1 MFKIFGDWSMLI
13 YMHIHNTHLPLD
25 CLTSLVLTWGEGY
38 LWFTLTPSSS
48 LAFFL
53 YWLLHPLLAVVLTF
67 VQLWQNQSR
76 WVGWTSI
83 FWWLTFLCA
92 IGVDVEFVHWP
103 ENCRLLKLSL
113 LFSFYLIYLLLF
125 GNLVNISLF
134 LIMAST
140 FGDFGNQSPL
150 DFVDA
155 YKVI

>member
-1 MFKIFGDWSMLI
+1 
-13 YMHIHNTHLPLD
+13 
-25 CLTSLVLTWGEGY
+25 
-38 LWFTLTPSSS
+38 
-48 LAFFL
+48 
-53 YWLLHPLLAVVLTF
+53 
-67 VQLWQNQSR
+67 
-76 WVGWTSI
+76 
-83 FWWLTFLCA
+83 
-92 IGVDVEFVHWP
+92 
-103 ENCRLLKLSL
+103 LSL